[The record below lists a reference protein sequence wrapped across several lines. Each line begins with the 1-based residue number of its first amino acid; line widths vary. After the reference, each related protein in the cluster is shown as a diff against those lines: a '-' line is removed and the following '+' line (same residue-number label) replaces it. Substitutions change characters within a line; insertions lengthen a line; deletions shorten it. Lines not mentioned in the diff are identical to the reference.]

1 MYDYLQV
8 TWLTEDF
15 LALAGCVVGS
25 SAGAVYLGAT
35 SRLATNRSGING
47 IRSCPGVLDCDV
59 VCHRAGN
66 TEISGI
72 VASIA
77 ESDFVV
83 FRGGIWTVY
92 NRESLSALD
101 SGVKESCRV
110 EGMVKL
116 GDMEPW
122 VCHRRPEGGAYACS
136 GSERCSYGVT
146 GSCFSG
152 DGFTRCFSDSWS
164 EFHDFFGKGESLIL
178 SGPNASERRKA
189 AGILQERYS

>member
-1 MYDYLQV
+1 MIICK
-8 TWLTEDF
+8 LTEDF

-25 SAGAVYLGAT
+25 SAGAVYLGAS
-35 SRLATNRSGING
+35 SRLATNRSGLNG
-47 IRSCPGVLDCDV
+47 IRSCLGVLDCDV

-110 EGMVKL
+110 EGMVKHGAL
-116 GDMEPW
+116 G
-122 VCHRRPEGGAYACS
+122 V
-136 GSERCSYGVT
+136 
-146 GSCFSG
+146 
-152 DGFTRCFSDSWS
+152 
-164 EFHDFFGKGESLIL
+164 L
-178 SGPNASERRKA
+178 SSA
-189 AGILQERYS
+189 